1 MNRVVLSIVLMVC
14 LTIVGC
20 KPKPVPPNPPTPV
33 NIVTVTAQRVFYYDK
48 YPATTQALSQVSIF
62 PEVQG
67 YITGI
72 FFTEGAHVTK
82 GQKLYEID
90 IRLYQAAYDQAVANL
105 KVAQNNQEQ
114 AQQDADRY
122 EYLNAQNAV
131 AKQIYDHAVI
141 ALKVAKSSTAA
152 AEETVKTAKTNLSY
166 AVITAP
172 FDGTIGFSSVKIGN
186 MVSVGQTILNTISTD
201 DPMAVDFLI
210 NEKQLSAFD
219 ALNARKQEPQD
230 SLFTILM
237 PDNTLYPYTGKIS
250 VIDRAVD
257 PQTGALRI
265 RLTFANPKLTLRA
278 GMSCV
283 VRVHNQEAEPVI
295 LIPGKAVVEQ
305 MGEYFVFTAKDTV
318 ILNHADSTKKKE
330 EASAK
335 AEPDTAQKGPEVHA
349 FQKKVLLGQ
358 TIGPNVVVT
367 QGIEEG
373 DRLVVD
379 GVQLLHDGSRISLGK
394 PASKDGGKSDEAKT
408 DGKPETKKEMKKDA
422 KDAKKKDSN

>member
-1 MNRVVLSIVLMVC
+1 MNRVVLSILFAAC
-14 LTIVGC
+14 LTLYSC
-20 KPKPVPPNPPTPV
+20 KPKVVPPNPPTPV
-33 NIVTVTAQRVFYYDK
+33 NLITVSAQRVFYYDK

-82 GQKLYEID
+82 GQKLYEVD
-90 IRLYQAAYDQAVANL
+90 IRLYQAAYDQAAANL

-114 AQQDADRY
+114 TQQDADRY

-131 AKQIYDHAVI
+131 AKQTYDHAVI
-141 ALKVAKSSTAA
+141 ALKVAKSTTAA

-166 AVITAP
+166 AVISAP

-186 MVSVGQTILNTISTD
+186 MVTVGQTMLNTISTD

-219 ALNARKQEPQD
+219 ELNVRKQDAHD
-230 SLFTILM
+230 SLFTILL

-265 RLTFANPKLTLRA
+265 RLTFTNPKLTLRA

-283 VRVHNQEAEPVI
+283 VRVHNQETTPVL

-305 MGEYFVFTAKDTV
+305 MGEYFVFVAKDTL
-318 ILNHADSTKKKE
+318 IATHADSTKKS
-330 EASAK
+330 EAAAK
-335 AEPDTAQKGPEVHA
+335 AEADTAVKGPQLHA
-349 FQKKVLLGQ
+349 FQKKVQLGQ
-358 TIGPNVVVT
+358 TIGPNVIVKE
-367 QGIEEG
+367 GIDDG
-373 DRLVVD
+373 DQIVVD
-379 GVQLLHDGSRISLGK
+379 GVQLLHDGSKITTGTGVKK
-394 PASKDGGKSDEAKT
+394 PSKEAEKGGKAED
-408 DGKPETKKEMKKDA
+408 
-422 KDAKKKDSN
+422 KKKD